1 MIRAVL
7 ALAMLVVAAAS
18 AHASEGVACAR
29 SPNLVGTC
37 FIVHGSLTVSNGTP
51 DIRIWRIGTKR
62 MLGVF
67 DASRNPE
74 GDSVTPS
81 NVNKLLTHFRAVIG
95 NYDVCLPLTTE
106 RHGWMQM
113 VCIKGASNLHQGKSN

>member
-29 SPNLVGTC
+29 SPKLVGAC
-37 FIVHGSLTVSNGTP
+37 FIVRGSLTLADGTP
-51 DIRIWRIGTKR
+51 GIRIWRIGTKR
-62 MLGVF
+62 MLGVL

-81 NVNKLLTHFRAVIG
+81 NVKELLTPFRAVIG
-95 NYDVCLPLTTE
+95 NYDVCPLTRE
-106 RHGWMQM
+106 RQGWMQM
-113 VCIKGASNLHQGKSN
+113 VCIKGASNLHPGKSN